1 MKKIILAIIISSIFV
16 LAFAQ
21 DFKIV
26 VNKKNPISALS
37 KSDIKK
43 IYTGKKKAWDN
54 GSTIIPIVLKKSP
67 VFGKFLKQAVHKNN
81 SQFNSFWK
89 RAVFTGTGNPPK
101 EFSTDKEVINFIS
114 QNPQAIG
121 FVSGNSNIGN
131 LKEITLK

>member
-1 MKKIILAIIISSIFV
+1 MKKIILSIIISSIFI

-26 VNKKNPISALS
+26 VNKTNSISTLS

-43 IYTGKKKAWDN
+43 IYTGKKKAWGN
-54 GSTIIPIVLKKSP
+54 GSTIVPIVLKKSP
-67 VFGKFLKQAVHKNN
+67 VFGKFLKQAVHKNS

-101 EFSTDKEVINFIS
+101 EFNSDKDVIKFIS
-114 QNPQAIG
+114 QNPHAIG
-121 FVSGNSNIGN
+121 FVSGNSKIGN